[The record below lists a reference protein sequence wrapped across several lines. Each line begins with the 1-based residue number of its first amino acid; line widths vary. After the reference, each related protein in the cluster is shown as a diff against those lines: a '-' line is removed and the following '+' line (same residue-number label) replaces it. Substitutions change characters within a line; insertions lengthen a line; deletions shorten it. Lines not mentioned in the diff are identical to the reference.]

1 MRASPTLLL
10 LVGLSAFAEQP
21 AMVKVGPGVYRPIYP
36 AAASQTELTLPG
48 FLLDVTPVTNGAL
61 LAFVT
66 AQPQWRRDRVK
77 RVFADR
83 GYLQHW
89 EGPLK
94 PGEADPDQPARF
106 VSWFVARA
114 YCAHRGARL
123 PTEAEWELAAAADE
137 TELDARRTPAFRD
150 RLLAW
155 YAQPNPARLPKVG
168 AGKPNAWGLHDLH
181 GLLWEWVLD
190 FGNTMIS
197 SDSRDGKDPSGRR
210 FCGAGAA
217 NASEKDDYPSF
228 MRIAFRSS
236 LEGNYTIG
244 NLGFR
249 CARDLS
255 GVTR

>member
-1 MRASPTLLL
+1 MRASPLWL
-10 LVGLSAFAEQP
+10 LVLGLEAAAAEP
-21 AMVKVGPGVYRPIYP
+21 EMAKVGPGVYRPIYP
-36 AAASQTELTLPG
+36 ASPSETEVALPA
-48 FLLDVTPVTNGAL
+48 FLLDVAPVTNGEL

-66 AQPQWRRDRVK
+66 AQPQWRRDRIK

-89 EGPLK
+89 TGPLEL
-94 PGEADPDQPARF
+94 GGAEAKQPARF

-114 YCAHRGARL
+114 YCAQRGARL
-123 PTEAEWELAAAADE
+123 PTEAEWELAAAANE
-137 TELDARRTPAFRD
+137 TERDARRTPAFRD
-150 RLLAW
+150 QLLSW
-155 YAQPNPARLPKVG
+155 YAQPNPARLPSVKS
-168 AGKPNAWGLHDLH
+168 GKPNLWGAYNLH

-190 FGNTMIS
+190 FSNTMIS
-197 SDSRDGKDPSGRR
+197 SDSRDGKDPTRRR

-236 LEGNYTIG
+236 LEGRYTIG

-249 CARDLS
+249 CAR
-255 GVTR
+255 GVTP